1 MKTTTR
7 VKKINGHEYLY
18 EITYYYDK
26 ETRRT
31 RQKSRYLGKNV
42 DGVPVRVREKAK
54 SPEKVYSYGEFI
66 PYIQAVKNL
75 HIQEILGAHLTDHEV
90 RLFLALL
97 FAGIHHPKALHS
109 PASWYEGT
117 VLPRIFSGLKITS
130 QNISRLLKKLGEG
143 SIHLSICRA
152 LSLIPESGY
161 MRISMVD
168 IPMFQET
175 SWHHGVSHHG
185 IEPVALF
192 YDNIENIPVGYL
204 SSAQYLVTSDLVKA
218 INAGMNLFSGNKGII
233 ISGKGFSSTMNLYG
247 AIFSETPV
255 IFPLDP
261 DHNLIKNEVKKYRA
275 DLMHPRNLKIFRG
288 ETLFVIPVNVALET
302 ANFKGYIIYSLRKEE
317 EIRERFGQD
326 IELILENLNGRPMYK
341 WVNPAEAVA
350 DIAGTYEPFLH
361 WKVQNNRILVDVKRR
376 TLGRYLKNSGISV
389 IITGDP
395 ECEWDTC
402 LEWLEE
408 RAETERF
415 LATFI
420 RNFQVFP
427 LSVDSDTMRNGA
439 FFVAFMAH
447 VVNRW
452 VLEQYAKSGLL
463 SIYSAEKIHLEL
475 MKIRLVGL
483 GNDKVLL
490 TGLLPRQK
498 EILDTLKWSADI

>member
-1 MKTTTR
+1 
-7 VKKINGHEYLY
+7 
-18 EITYYYDK
+18 
-26 ETRRT
+26 
-31 RQKSRYLGKNV
+31 
-42 DGVPVRVREKAK
+42 
-54 SPEKVYSYGEFI
+54 
-66 PYIQAVKNL
+66 
-75 HIQEILGAHLTDHEV
+75 
-90 RLFLALL
+90 
-97 FAGIHHPKALHS
+97 
-109 PASWYEGT
+109 
-117 VLPRIFSGLKITS
+117 
-130 QNISRLLKKLGEG
+130 
-143 SIHLSICRA
+143 
-152 LSLIPESGY
+152 
-161 MRISMVD
+161 
-168 IPMFQET
+168 
-175 SWHHGVSHHG
+175 
-185 IEPVALF
+185 
-192 YDNIENIPVGYL
+192 
-204 SSAQYLVTSDLVKA
+204 
-218 INAGMNLFSGNKGII
+218 
-233 ISGKGFSSTMNLYG
+233 
-247 AIFSETPV
+247 
-255 IFPLDP
+255 
-261 DHNLIKNEVKKYRA
+261 
-275 DLMHPRNLKIFRG
+275 
-288 ETLFVIPVNVALET
+288 
-302 ANFKGYIIYSLRKEE
+302 
-317 EIRERFGQD
+317 
-326 IELILENLNGRPMYK
+326 MYK